1 MASDER
7 VEVVDGQN
15 RVLRVAERWEVRRD
29 NLPHRATY
37 IVIEDE
43 TGRLYV
49 QRRTQSKDYC
59 PGKLD
64 ACCGGVVLAG
74 EAYLPSAYREL
85 AEEMGIEGVAL
96 TDHGEF
102 YWEDAQCKVWGG
114 LFSCRYEGAL
124 RLQAEEVEYVLRLT
138 VAEILARAPEFT
150 PDSIA
155 AIRHWCRLTGRTEV

>member
-49 QRRTQSKDYC
+49 QRRTQSKDF
-59 PGKLD
+59 
-64 ACCGGVVLAG
+64 V
-74 EAYLPSAYREL
+74 
-85 AEEMGIEGVAL
+85 
-96 TDHGEF
+96 
-102 YWEDAQCKVWGG
+102 
-114 LFSCRYEGAL
+114 
-124 RLQAEEVEYVLRLT
+124 
-138 VAEILARAPEFT
+138 
-150 PDSIA
+150 
-155 AIRHWCRLTGRTEV
+155 

>member
-7 VEVVDGQN
+7 VDVVDEQN
-15 RVLRVAERWEVRRD
+15 RVLRVAERREVRRD

-43 TGRLYV
+43 AGRLYV
-49 QRRTQSKDYC
+49 QRRTLGKDYC

-85 AEEMGIEGVAL
+85 AEEMGIEGVPL
-96 TDHGEF
+96 TTHGAF
-102 YWEDAQCKVWGG
+102 YWGDAECKVWGG
-114 LFSCRYEGAL
+114 LFSCRYEGPL
-124 RLQAEEVEYVLRLT
+124 RLQAEEVEYVLRLS
-138 VAEILARAPEFT
+138 VAEILARAAEFT

-155 AIRHWCRLTGRTEV
+155 AIRHWCRLTGRTDG